1 MMARYAWLGGLVLAI
16 VVVVGVIVAVNS
28 DKTKS
33 LRIFIWE
40 EYIDPEVFRIFEREF
55 GAKVIEDNYGSNED
69 MRAKLQAGG
78 AVYDLVVPSD
88 YMVVLLRK
96 EGLLLPIDLSRIP
109 NLQYLGAR
117 FRDPPYDPGHRYSV
131 PYQWGITG
139 IGYNKRQVIPPP
151 TRWTDLFEPTRIEPY
166 KNRISMLN
174 DMREVIAAALVAL
187 GLSPES
193 TDPQHLAQAQA
204 LLLEQKPFLAKYDSE
219 SFEDSLA
226 SGETVLAHG
235 WSGEIAMAQAQNPD
249 IAFVVPAE
257 GTFVFVDNWAIPKGA
272 RQKELAEAFM
282 NFVLRP
288 EISAMIVNHARYA
301 SVNEAAR
308 AFIKPE
314 ILNGPSYAWP
324 EDTKLWWLHDFDDA
338 GRLYERVW
346 LELKGR

>member
-1 MMARYAWLGGLVLAI
+1 MMARYAWLGGLILAI
-16 VVVVGVIVAVNS
+16 VVAGVMVALNS
-28 DKTKS
+28 DTTKT

-40 EYIDPEVFRIFEREF
+40 EYIDPQVYGLFEREF
-55 GAKVIEDNYGSNED
+55 GAKVSEDNYGSNED

-88 YMVVLLRK
+88 YMVRLLRK
-96 EGLLLPIDLSRIP
+96 DGLLLPIDLSHVP
-109 NLQYLGAR
+109 NLKHLAAR
-117 FRDPPYDPGHRYSV
+117 FRDPPYDPGHGYSV

-139 IGYNKRQVIPPP
+139 IGYNKSLVHPPP
-151 TRWTDLFEPTRIEPY
+151 ARWTDLFEPARIEPY
-166 KNRISMLN
+166 KHRISMLN
-174 DMREVIAAALVAL
+174 DMREVIGAALVAS
-187 GLSPES
+187 GHPPET
-193 TDPQHLAQAQA
+193 TDPQHLAEAQA
-204 LLLEQKPFLAKYDSE
+204 LLLRQKPFLAKYDSE

-226 SGETVLAHG
+226 SGETVLAQG
-235 WSGEIAMAQAQNPD
+235 WSGEIAMAQSQNPD
-249 IAFVVPAE
+249 IAFIIPAE

-272 RQKELAEAFM
+272 RQKELAEEFI

-301 SVNEAAR
+301 SVNDAAR
-308 AFIKPE
+308 PLIKPE

-324 EDTKLWWLHDFDDA
+324 EGSTLWWLNDFSDA

>member
-16 VVVVGVIVAVNS
+16 VVVVGVIVTINA
-28 DKTKS
+28 DKTKT

-40 EYIDPEVFRIFEREF
+40 EYIDPEVYRLFEREF

-88 YMVVLLRK
+88 YMVTLLRK

-109 NLQYLGAR
+109 NLKHLAAR

-139 IGYNKRQVIPPP
+139 IGYNKSQVIPPP
-151 TRWTDLFEPTRIEPY
+151 VRWADLFEPTWIEPY

-174 DMREVIAAALVAL
+174 DMREVIVAALVAL
-187 GLSPES
+187 GHSPETS
-193 TDPQHLAQAQA
+193 DPQHLAQAQA
-204 LLLEQKPFLAKYDSE
+204 LLLQQKPFLAKYDSE

-226 SGETVLAHG
+226 SGETVLAQG
-235 WSGEIAMAQAQNPD
+235 WSGEIAMAQSQNPD
-249 IAFVVPAE
+249 IGFVIPAE
-257 GTFVFVDNWAIPKGA
+257 GTFLFVDNWAMPKGTQ
-272 RQKELAEAFM
+272 QKELAEEFI

-308 AFIKPE
+308 SLVKPE
-314 ILNGPSYAWP
+314 ILAGPSYYWP
-324 EDTKLWWLHDFDDA
+324 EGTKLWWLNDFGDA

>member
-1 MMARYAWLGGLVLAI
+1 MARYARLGGLGLAI
-16 VVVVGVIVAVNS
+16 LVVVGVIVVLNS
-28 DKTKS
+28 NKAKS

-40 EYIDPEVFRIFEREF
+40 EYIDPEVYQLFEHEF

-96 EGLLLPIDLSRIP
+96 EDLLLPIDLTRIP
-109 NLQYLGAR
+109 NLRYLGER
-117 FRDPPYDPGHRYSV
+117 FRDPPYDPGHHYSV

-139 IGYNKRQVIPPP
+139 IGYNKSQVMPPP
-151 TRWTDLFEPTRIEPY
+151 ARWADLFEPSWIEPY

-174 DMREVIAAALVAL
+174 DMREVIAAALVAS
-187 GLSPES
+187 GHSPES
-193 TDPQHLAQAQA
+193 SDPQHLAQAQA
-204 LLLEQKPFLAKYDSE
+204 LLLRQKPFLAKYDSE

-226 SGETVLAHG
+226 SGETVLAQG

-249 IAFVVPAE
+249 VAFVVPAE

-272 RQKELAEAFM
+272 QQKELAMEFM

-301 SVNEAAR
+301 SVNEAAKV
-308 AFIKPE
+308 FIKPE
-314 ILNGPSYAWP
+314 ILNGPSYYWP
-324 EDTKLWWLHDFDDA
+324 EGTKLWWLHDFSDA

>member
-1 MMARYAWLGGLVLAI
+1 MMVRYRRWGLLGLAI
-16 VVVVGVIVAVNS
+16 LVVVGVIVVAS
-28 DKTKS
+28 FDRTKS

-40 EYIDPEVFRIFEREF
+40 EYIDPEVFELFGREF
-55 GAKVIEDNYGSNED
+55 GVKVIEDNYGSNED

-88 YMVVLLRK
+88 YMVTLLMK

-109 NLQYLGAR
+109 NLRYVGER

-139 IGYNKRQVIPPP
+139 IGYNKTQVTPPP
-151 TRWTDLFEPTRIEPY
+151 TRWADLFEPARIEPY
-166 KNRISMLN
+166 RNRISMLN
-174 DMREVIAAALVAL
+174 DIREVIAAALVAS
-187 GLSPES
+187 GHSPES
-193 TDPQHLAQAQA
+193 ADPQHLAQAQA
-204 LLLEQKPFLAKYDSE
+204 LLLQQKPYLAKYDSE

-226 SGETVLAHG
+226 SGETVLAQG

-249 IAFVVPAE
+249 IGFAVPAE

-272 RQKELAEAFM
+272 QQKELALEFI

-288 EISAMIVNHARYA
+288 EMSAMIVNHARYG
-301 SVNEAAR
+301 SVNEAAKV
-308 AFIKPE
+308 FVSPE
-314 ILNGPSYAWP
+314 ILNGPSYYWP
-324 EDTKLWWLHDFDDA
+324 EDTKIWWLYDFSDPD
-338 GRLYERVW
+338 RRHERVW

>member
-1 MMARYAWLGGLVLAI
+1 MARYARLGGLGLAI
-16 VVVVGVIVAVNS
+16 LVVVGVIVVLNS
-28 DKTKS
+28 NKAKS

-40 EYIDPEVFRIFEREF
+40 EYIDPEVYQLFEHEF

-96 EGLLLPIDLSRIP
+96 EDLLLPIDLTRIP
-109 NLQYLGAR
+109 NLRYLGER
-117 FRDPPYDPGHRYSV
+117 FRDPPYDPGHHYSV

-139 IGYNKRQVIPPP
+139 IGYNKSQVMPPP
-151 TRWTDLFEPTRIEPY
+151 ARWADLFEPSWIEPY

-174 DMREVIAAALVAL
+174 DMREVIAAALVAS
-187 GLSPES
+187 GHSPES
-193 TDPQHLAQAQA
+193 SDPQHLAHAQA
-204 LLLEQKPFLAKYDSE
+204 LLLRQKPFLAKYDSE

-226 SGETVLAHG
+226 SGETVLAQG

-249 IAFVVPAE
+249 VAFVVPAE

-272 RQKELAEAFM
+272 QQKELAMEFM

-301 SVNEAAR
+301 SVNEAAKV
-308 AFIKPE
+308 FIKPE
-314 ILNGPSYAWP
+314 ILNGPSYYWP
-324 EDTKLWWLHDFDDA
+324 EGTKLWWLHDFSDA

>member
-1 MMARYAWLGGLVLAI
+1 LG
-16 VVVVGVIVAVNS
+16 S
-28 DKTKS
+28 
-33 LRIFIWE
+33 
-40 EYIDPEVFRIFEREF
+40 
-55 GAKVIEDNYGSNED
+55 
-69 MRAKLQAGG
+69 
-78 AVYDLVVPSD
+78 
-88 YMVVLLRK
+88 
-96 EGLLLPIDLSRIP
+96 
-109 NLQYLGAR
+109 R

-139 IGYNKRQVIPPP
+139 IGYNKSQVIPPP
-151 TRWTDLFEPTRIEPY
+151 TRWTDLFAPARIEPY

-174 DMREVIAAALVAL
+174 DMREVIAAALVAS
-187 GLSPES
+187 GQSPES
-193 TDPQHLAQAQA
+193 TEPQHLAQAQA
-204 LLLEQKPFLAKYDSE
+204 LLLQQKPFLAKYDSE

-226 SGETVLAHG
+226 SGETVLAQG

-249 IAFVVPAE
+249 IAFAVPAE

-272 RQKELAEAFM
+272 QQKKLAEDFM

-288 EISAMIVNHARYA
+288 EVSAMIVNHARYA

-314 ILNGPSYAWP
+314 ILNGPSYSWP
-324 EDTKLWWLHDFDDA
+324 EDTKLWWLHDFNDG

>member
-16 VVVVGVIVAVNS
+16 VVVVGVMVVVNS
-28 DKTKS
+28 DKTPM

-40 EYIDPEVFRIFEREF
+40 EYIDPEVYRLFEREF
-55 GAKVIEDNYGSNED
+55 GAKVLEDNYGSNED

-88 YMVVLLRK
+88 YMVTLLRK
-96 EGLLLPIDLSRIP
+96 DDLLLPIDLSRIP
-109 NLQYLGAR
+109 NLRYLAAR

-139 IGYNKRQVIPPP
+139 IGYNKSQVIPPP
-151 TRWTDLFEPTRIEPY
+151 TRWADLFEPAWIEPY

-174 DMREVIAAALVAL
+174 DMREVIAAALLAL
-187 GLSPES
+187 GHSPE
-193 TDPQHLAQAQA
+193 TTNPQHLAQAQA
-204 LLLEQKPFLAKYDSE
+204 LLLRQKPFLAKYDSE

-226 SGETVLAHG
+226 SGETVLAQG
-235 WSGEIAMAQAQNPD
+235 WSGEIAVAQTQNPD
-249 IAFVVPAE
+249 IDFIVPDE
-257 GTFVFVDNWAIPKGA
+257 GTLGFVDNWAIPKGA
-272 RQKELAEAFM
+272 RQKALAEDFM

-308 AFIKPE
+308 AFIKPD
-314 ILNGPSYAWP
+314 ILNGPSYYWP
-324 EDTKLWWLHDFDDA
+324 EDAKLWWLHDFNDA

>member
-1 MMARYAWLGGLVLAI
+1 MARYAWLGGLGLAI
-16 VVVVGVIVAVNS
+16 LVVVGVIVAVNS

-40 EYIDPEVFRIFEREF
+40 EYIDPEVFRLFEREF

-88 YMVVLLRK
+88 YMVVLLRQ

-109 NLQYLGAR
+109 NLQYLGVR

-139 IGYNKRQVIPPP
+139 IGYNKSQVLPPP
-151 TRWTDLFEPTRIEPY
+151 TRWADLFEPARIEPY

-174 DMREVIAAALVAL
+174 DMREVIAAALVAS
-187 GLSPES
+187 GHSPES

-204 LLLEQKPFLAKYDSE
+204 LLLRQKPFLAKYDSE

-226 SGETVLAHG
+226 SGETVLAQG

-272 RQKELAEAFM
+272 RQKELAEDFM

-308 AFIKPE
+308 SFIKPD
-314 ILNGPSYAWP
+314 ILNGPSYYWP
-324 EDTKLWWLHDFDDA
+324 EDTKLWWLHDFSDV

>member
-1 MMARYAWLGGLVLAI
+1 MARYARWGILGLAI
-16 VVVVGVIVAVNS
+16 LVVVGVIVAINS
-28 DKTKS
+28 NKTKS

-40 EYIDPEVFRIFEREF
+40 EYIDPEVFQLFEREF
-55 GAKVIEDNYGSNED
+55 GAHVIEDNYGSNED

-109 NLQYLGAR
+109 NLRYLGER
-117 FRDPPYDPGHRYSV
+117 FRDPPYDPGHHYSV

-139 IGYNKRQVIPPP
+139 IGYNKSQVMPPP
-151 TRWTDLFEPTRIEPY
+151 ARWADLFEPAWIEPY

-174 DMREVIAAALVAL
+174 DMREVIAAALVAS
-187 GLSPES
+187 GHSPES

-204 LLLEQKPFLAKYDSE
+204 LLLRQKPFLAKYDSE

-226 SGETVLAHG
+226 AGETVLAQG
-235 WSGEIAMAQAQNPD
+235 WSGEIAMAQAENPD
-249 IAFVVPAE
+249 IAFIVPAE

-272 RQKELAEAFM
+272 RQQELAMEFM

-308 AFIKPE
+308 ALIKPE

-324 EDTKLWWLHDFDDA
+324 QDTKLWWLHDFSDA

>member
-1 MMARYAWLGGLVLAI
+1 M
-16 VVVVGVIVAVNS
+16 
-28 DKTKS
+28 
-33 LRIFIWE
+33 
-40 EYIDPEVFRIFEREF
+40 
-55 GAKVIEDNYGSNED
+55 
-69 MRAKLQAGG
+69 
-78 AVYDLVVPSD
+78 
-88 YMVVLLRK
+88 
-96 EGLLLPIDLSRIP
+96 
-109 NLQYLGAR
+109 
-117 FRDPPYDPGHRYSV
+117 

-139 IGYNKRQVIPPP
+139 IGYNKTQVMPPP

-174 DMREVIAAALVAL
+174 DMREVIAAALVAFRAL
-187 GLSPES
+187 PES

-204 LLLEQKPFLAKYDSE
+204 LLLQQPFLAKYDSE

-226 SGETVLAHG
+226 SGETVLAQG

-257 GTFVFVDNWAIPKGA
+257 GTFVFVDNWAIPGCA
-272 RQKELAEAFM
+272 AERVGRGFL

-324 EDTKLWWLHDFDDA
+324 EDTKLWWLHDFNDA
-338 GRLYERVW
+338 G
-346 LELKGR
+346 GCMSGCG

>member
-1 MMARYAWLGGLVLAI
+1 MMARYAWLGGLVLAV
-16 VVVVGVIVAVNS
+16 VVVVGVIAAINS
-28 DKTKS
+28 DKTKT

-40 EYIDPEVFRIFEREF
+40 EYIDPEVYRMFEREF
-55 GAKVIEDNYGSNED
+55 GAKVLEDNYGSNED

-88 YMVVLLRK
+88 YMVMLLRK

-109 NLQYLGAR
+109 NLKYLAAR

-139 IGYNKRQVIPPP
+139 IGYNTRQVIPPP
-151 TRWTDLFEPTRIEPY
+151 TRWADLFEAAWIEPY
-166 KNRISMLN
+166 KNRVSMLN
-174 DMREVIAAALVAL
+174 DMREVIAAALVAS
-187 GLSPES
+187 GHSPET
-193 TDPQHLAQAQA
+193 TDPQSLAQAQA
-204 LLLEQKPFLAKYDSE
+204 LLLRQKPFLAKYDSE

-226 SGETVLAHG
+226 SGETVLAQG
-235 WSGEIAMAQAQNPD
+235 WSGEIAMAQSQNPD
-249 IAFVVPAE
+249 IAFAIPAE
-257 GTFVFVDNWAIPKGA
+257 GTFVFVDNWAIPKGT
-272 RQKELAEAFM
+272 RQKELAEEFI

-288 EISAMIVNHARYA
+288 ESSAMIVNHARYA

-308 AFIKPE
+308 AFIQPD
-314 ILNGPSYAWP
+314 ILDGPSYSWP
-324 EDTKLWWLHDFDDA
+324 EGTKLWWLHDFADT